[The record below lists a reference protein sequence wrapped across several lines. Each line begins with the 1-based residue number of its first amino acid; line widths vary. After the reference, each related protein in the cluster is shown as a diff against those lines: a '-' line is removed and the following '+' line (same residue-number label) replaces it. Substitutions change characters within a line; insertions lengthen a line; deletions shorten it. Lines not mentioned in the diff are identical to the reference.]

1 MRPHYLQSSW
11 PWTSCDQ
18 AGPPQQRPPGGR
30 PMSKKDTEVHPSLE
44 WLIDTA
50 LTNEM
55 EVKICWRVFEKF
67 AFIIKEDIHLSF
79 CGHRPDCWRFSNY
92 LGQN

>member
-30 PMSKKDTEVHPSLE
+30 PMSKKDTEILSLGWRARKRQQE
-44 WLIDTA
+44 SVGLLA
-50 LTNEM
+50 L
-55 EVKICWRVFEKF
+55 VGAGSSLSQEKS
-67 AFIIKEDIHLSF
+67 ILLWS
-79 CGHRPDCWRFSNY
+79 G
-92 LGQN
+92 